1 MKAPLSSPV
10 PWVALLALA
19 LAGPPLMAQGPAP
32 GRPGMEATNLP
43 PHLARWLQ
51 RLARRDTNEYGRLM
65 ALWHTNPRAFRRELR
80 IRVDKARLRRALRP
94 YPALRRAY
102 EKLPP
107 DRQDALVEELFCP
120 PFPHPRSGGGRLR
133 LADARIRRLVAAY
146 RSSADPEEKE
156 RLRRRIR
163 QRLAEK
169 FDETIGRHARRLER
183 LRSQLEEVEA
193 ELRFRTAHRDDI
205 IDHQLDLLLG
215 E

>member
-1 MKAPLSSPV
+1 MFSRHYVIRRVKEHDV
-10 PWVALLALA
+10 
-19 LAGPPLMAQGPAP
+19 QGFYKDEFEMRA
-32 GRPGMEATNLP
+32 
-43 PHLARWLQ
+43 
-51 RLARRDTNEYGRLM
+51 ARRAGYHAYLVGGLM
-65 ALWHTNPRAFRRELR
+65 VFL
-80 IRVDKARLRRALRP
+80 
-94 YPALRRAY
+94 
-102 EKLPP
+102 
-107 DRQDALVEELFCP
+107 
-120 PFPHPRSGGGRLR
+120 
-133 LADARIRRLVAAY
+133 LVAAY